1 MSFLS
6 SLQQVVAD
14 VTTSVTNLSLNPTR
28 RFSRDHSQPDNIS
41 SATTAPTTGSA
52 TATGS
57 RSRLGP
63 RLIPTPGTTTTS
75 VNPGSS
81 RFRSGSTSVQ
91 GGLGPGGKPIASVM
105 RPPHHQQLQAVAPR
119 KDYEVQPL
127 PQLQC
132 GDRYTY
138 WPEYDP
144 AQNWVGEK
152 DGGWLE
158 MH

>member
-14 VTTSVTNLSLNPTR
+14 VTSSVSNLGINTTR
-28 RFSRDHSQPDNIS
+28 RFSREQSQPES
-41 SATTAPTTGSA
+41 LTPPPTGP
-52 TATGS
+52 

-63 RLIPTPGTTTTS
+63 RLIPTPGTTAATGG
-75 VNPGSS
+75 GSS
-81 RFRSGSTSVQ
+81 RFRSGSASTQ
-91 GGLGPGGKPIASVM
+91 GGVGPGGVKPLASVM
-105 RPPHHQQLQAVAPR
+105 RPPHHQQFQAAPR
-119 KDYEVQPL
+119 RDHEAQPL

-144 AQNWVGEK
+144 AQNW
-152 DGGWLE
+152 
-158 MH
+158 